1 MTRYRRSGALA
12 MAAAMVIA
20 AMGTGGAVAQ
30 DQVEFDF
37 YDLHHQGEGKTFI
50 ETAVAD
56 YMAAHP
62 EVKINLTILENTALK
77 DKISAEMQ
85 SGNPPDIFQ
94 SWGGGILAE
103 QAEAGLVRSI
113 DDEIADVKDG
123 ISGAGLSLVQVDGV
137 QYGLPYNLGTVGLW
151 YNKDLFAQ
159 AGIDA
164 PPATWEELLA
174 DVQTLKDAG
183 IVPISLAGDTANS
196 WTQMFWWAWLATR
209 IGGREA
215 LENAINTGDWSGEA
229 FVRAGQELQ
238 RLIALEPFQPGF
250 LAANHDAQQGE
261 FGNGKAAMMLQ
272 GQWTLSS
279 QATNSASGEGIGEA
293 LAWTPFPMVE
303 GGAGLETEIFGGG
316 DSYAVGRDAP
326 PEAVE
331 FLKWLVTDPANVEKW
346 ADPALGTLPTAVGAD
361 AYVTDPSM
369 QSILQALAAATYTQL
384 YLDQATPPAVA
395 GEINNSVNGIVAGVL
410 SPEEAVANITEAA
423 AAEA

>member
-1 MTRYRRSGALA
+1 MSRYRRTGALA
-12 MAAAMVIA
+12 MAAAIMVA

-30 DQVEFDF
+30 DPVEFDL
-37 YDLHHQGEGKTFI
+37 YDLHHQGDGKVLI

-94 SWGGGILAE
+94 SWGGGILSE
-103 QAEAGLVRSI
+103 QVEAGLVRAI

-123 ISGAGLSLVQVDGV
+123 ISGAGLSLVEVDGAH
-137 QYGLPYNLGTVGLW
+137 YGLPYNLGTVGIW

-159 AGIDA
+159 AGIEA

-215 LENAINTGDWSGEA
+215 LDNAIATGDWTGEA

-238 RLIALEPFQPGF
+238 RLIELEPFQEGF
-250 LAANHDAQQGE
+250 LAMNHDQQQGE
-261 FGNGKAAMMLQ
+261 LGNGRAAMMLQ
-272 GQWTLSS
+272 GQWTSS
-279 QATNSASGEGIGEA
+279 AQATNSESGQGLGEA
-293 LAWTPFPMVE
+293 LGWFPFPMVE
-303 GGAGLETEIFGGG
+303 GGAGQEGEIFGGG

-346 ADPALGTLPTAVGAD
+346 AAPSVGVLPTAVGAE
-361 AYVTDPSM
+361 AYVTDPNM
-369 QSILQALAAATYTQL
+369 QAILASLGAATFTQL

-395 GEINNSVNGIVAGVL
+395 GEINNAVNGLVNGVL
-410 SPEEAVANITEAA
+410 SPEDVVAAITEAA